1 MRKDRRFEKRERET
15 ERMHGMVCVET
26 RDHHS
31 ETKARRS
38 HSHFKTL
45 KETMIENHNERE
57 EQLSF
62 LIAPAQLS
70 RLSLCLC
77 RWVCQAL
84 RETNNPSSGDCF
96 LFMGFGLWASVFRNP
111 FEVELLFFETPCF
124 GIWASPV
131 KFEKPEEIINKLF
144 NLLI

>member
-57 EQLSF
+57 EQLCF

-77 RWVCQAL
+77 RWVYWAL
-84 RETNNPSSGDCF
+84 KRNKQP
-96 LFMGFGLWASVFRNP
+96 LFRWLLPIYGLWASVFRNP
-111 FEVELLFFETPCF
+111 FEVELLFFGTPCF